1 MRGLSAPGPRRT
13 GRLRSGALVLVLL
26 LAASACQATEPNAPG
41 PDPGAG
47 GHTSSEESP
56 GPAGERLHRLLR
68 RVGVAEP
75 SYHSG
80 YDRSCAPGQAC
91 VFGPEWTDEHAG
103 LFGHNGCDTR
113 QDVLLDQMRK
123 IEMRWGSRCRIFE
136 GSLTDPYTGDQLT
149 WRDDGFRIQVDHV
162 FPLAQAWHA
171 GAWAWPRDRRV
182 RFANDVRL
190 ELVAVSARANQ
201 HKGAQSPADWLP
213 PNRSYRCRYLVRYLV
228 VARTYDLPI
237 TPADAAVVRRYARQC

>member
-1 MRGLSAPGPRRT
+1 VGG
-13 GRLRSGALVLVLL
+13 GA
-26 LAASACQATEPNAPG
+26 
-41 PDPGAG
+41 
-47 GHTSSEESP
+47 SSEESP
-56 GPAGERLHRLLR
+56 SPAGERLHRLLGL
-68 RVGVAEP
+68 VGVAEP

-80 YDRSCAPGQAC
+80 YDRSCEPGRAC
-91 VFGPEWTDEHAG
+91 VFGQEWTDEHAG

-113 QDVLLDQMRK
+113 EDVLLDQMRH

-136 GSLTDPYTGDQLT
+136 GSLTDPYTGDHLT
-149 WRDDGFRIQVDHV
+149 WRDDGSRIQVDHV
-162 FPLAQAWHA
+162 VPLAQAWHA
-171 GAWAWPRDRRV
+171 GAWAWPRNRRV

-228 VARTYDLPI
+228 VARTYELPI